1 MRASRPSRPSSPSC
15 AHKKGLEKHPH
26 RSATQRSATTRLITP
41 PPLILRYT
49 GVALL
54 LYKRNLLYSYTHD
67 SEARG
72 SFYPVGSGYLC
83 FVLGMAQFLLAMVHL
98 SKFSWGT
105 LSCYK
110 WGTVEPLQCD
120 SFLLLL

>member
-15 AHKKGLEKHPH
+15 EPLEAPAPQ
-26 RSATQRSATTRLITP
+26 RNATQCNNTTHHTP
-41 PPLILRYT
+41 PPLLPSRPLLRYT

-105 LSCYK
+105 LSC
-110 WGTVEPLQCD
+110 
-120 SFLLLL
+120 

>member
-1 MRASRPSRPSSPSC
+1 MQQHDSPHTPPLLPSRP
-15 AHKKGLEKHPH
+15 L
-26 RSATQRSATTRLITP
+26 
-41 PPLILRYT
+41 LRYT

-105 LSCYK
+105 YA
-110 WGTVEPLQCD
+110 Q
-120 SFLLLL
+120 LLMGGS